1 MSGVVSRLVGFRR
14 VGADEAVA
22 HLRLVTPLDVI
33 GPDTD
38 PLVIVVGE
46 AGRALIAARF
56 AVPAAVEDAAVG
68 RVGEDAV
75 QAGAVR
81 GAYRGL

>member
-1 MSGVVSRLVGFRR
+1 MSGVVSRLVRLRR
-14 VGADEAVA
+14 VGTDEAVA
-22 HLRLVTPLDVI
+22 HLRLVTPLHVI
-33 GPDTD
+33 GPDAD

-46 AGRALIAARF
+46 AGRALISARF
-56 AVPAAVEDAAVG
+56 AVPATVENAAVG

-75 QAGAVR
+75 QARAVR

>member
-1 MSGVVSRLVGFRR
+1 MSGVVSRLVRFRR

-22 HLRLVTPLDVI
+22 HLRLVTSFDVI
-33 GPDTD
+33 GPDAD
-38 PLVIVVGE
+38 PLVVVVGE
-46 AGRALIAARF
+46 AGRALIAAGL

-75 QAGAVR
+75 QAGAMR